1 MKYCTKN
8 RNENWFEAQHV
19 ADLAKKKKKQ
29 SCWGKKIDLLLTI
42 ALLYANI

>member
-19 ADLAKKKKKQ
+19 ADLAKKKKTVMLGQK
-29 SCWGKKIDLLLTI
+29 
-42 ALLYANI
+42 N

>member
-19 ADLAKKKKKQ
+19 ADLAKKKKKN
-29 SCWGKKIDLLLTI
+29 SHVGAKKLIFC
-42 ALLYANI
+42 